1 MPGFIE
7 QDVRA
12 MRGVSS
18 TEWTVLLVGCED
30 DRDGVSEAVEKI
42 GAEVT
47 DRVGRAALRVSIQK
61 RDIDDLCELEGVASV
76 ERDRDDVRPQNQG
89 NLKRRRDS
97 TM

>member
-18 TEWTVLLVGCED
+18 TERTLLLVGCEG
-30 DRDGVSEAVEKI
+30 DRDELSEAVEEI

-61 RDIDDLCELEGVASV
+61 RDIDDLCKLEEVVSV
-76 ERDRDDVRPQNQG
+76 ERDKDDVRPQNQG